1 VTAPARPQRIVVGVT
16 GATGSVLALRVLQM
30 LGDAGAERHLVVSPS
45 ARRTAAY
52 ELPGVRL
59 RDHADVH
66 HSWRDI
72 GAPIA
77 SGSFPFDAMLVVP
90 CSVKTLSGVATG
102 MSDNL
107 ITRAADVALKERRR
121 LVLAMRETPLHL
133 GHLRM
138 MTTVTE
144 IGAIVAPPMPAYY
157 TRPRS
162 VEELTDHTCTRLLS
176 LVGIEVPGAV
186 VWTGEPRGDGD
197 VVRSLAR

>member
-1 VTAPARPQRIVVGVT
+1 MSAPARPRRIVVGVS
-16 GATGSVLALRVLQM
+16 GATGSALALRVLQM
-30 LGDAGAERHLVVSPS
+30 LGDAGVERHLVVSPS
-45 ARRTAAY
+45 ARRTAAH

-59 RDHADVH
+59 RDHADVQ

-90 CSVKTLSGVATG
+90 CSVKTLAGVATG

-121 LVLAMRETPLHL
+121 LVLAVRETPLHL

-157 TRPRS
+157 ARPQS
-162 VEELTDHTCTRLLS
+162 VEDLTDHTCTRLLS

-186 VWTGEPRGDGD
+186 VWTGEPREDGD

>member
-1 VTAPARPQRIVVGVT
+1 MNAVPPPRRVVVGVT
-16 GATGSVLALRVLQM
+16 GATGSPLALRVLQM
-30 LGDAGAERHLVVSPS
+30 LGDAGVERHLVVSPA
-45 ARRTAAY
+45 ARRTAAH
-52 ELPGVRL
+52 ELPGVSL

-90 CSVKTLSGVATG
+90 CSVRTLSAIATG
-102 MSDNL
+102 ISDNL
-107 ITRAADVALKERRR
+107 IARAADVTLKERRR
-121 LVLAMRETPLHL
+121 LVLALRETPLHL

-157 TRPRS
+157 VRPQS
-162 VEELTDHTCTRLLS
+162 VEDLTDHTCARLLS
-176 LVGIEVPGAV
+176 LVGVDVPGAV
-186 VWTGEPRGDGD
+186 VWTGEPRGDDD